1 LETKLFRW
9 NKLETEVN
17 DFITLNVYSCWQ
29 DAWWLDLGRFL
40 VGCGIGVLSYV
51 VIAITRF
58 RLQI

>member
-1 LETKLFRW
+1 LE